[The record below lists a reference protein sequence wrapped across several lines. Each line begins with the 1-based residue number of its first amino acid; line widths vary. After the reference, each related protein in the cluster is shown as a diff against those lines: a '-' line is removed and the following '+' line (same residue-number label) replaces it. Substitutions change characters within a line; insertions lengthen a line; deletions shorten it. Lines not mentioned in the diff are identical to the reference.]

1 MSGSGRI
8 VNHGVTG
15 VSVQWK
21 AGYINVVG
29 SNSNFWN
36 SGDVTGCIGNG
47 TISKSEFS
55 QEKN

>member
-1 MSGSGRI
+1 M
-8 VNHGVTG
+8 
-15 VSVQWK
+15 SVQWK